1 MINVN
6 DIKNG
11 MTVKIDNNIYTVVDF
26 QHVKPGK
33 GSAFVRTKLKNLRT
47 GATTEITF
55 NAGVK
60 IETARV
66 EKQNMQFLY
75 SQGDTYYFMNMQ
87 TYDQIE
93 LNKSSLG
100 DDVKFLKEN
109 LEVYITSYEGEV
121 LGLQLPDKVELVV
134 THTEPAVKGNTTNN
148 ALKDA
153 EVETGMNVR
162 VPLFIEEG
170 ETIIVSTAD
179 GKYVSRA

>member
-33 GSAFVRTKLKNLRT
+33 GAAFVRTKLKNLRT

-75 SQGDTYYFMNMQ
+75 NQGDTYYFMNMQ

-93 LNKSSLG
+93 LNKASLG

-109 LEVYITSYEGEV
+109 LVVIISFYEGEIM
-121 LGLQLPDKVELVV
+121 GIILPDKVDYLI
-134 THTEPAVKGNTTNN
+134 TKSEPGVKGNTTST
-148 ALKDA
+148 AMKDA
-153 EVETGMNVR
+153 ELETGMV
-162 VPLFIEEG
+162 VKVAMFINEG
-170 ETIIVSTAD
+170 ERILVSTAD